1 MFFLLTDVKFQ
12 GYNFVKRYNNYYY
25 YNNKGVFL

>member
-25 YNNKGVFL
+25 NNKGVFL